1 MATTSS
7 LTAAENN
14 VLTVSNLFKKT
25 DYDITITENENKI
38 ANHDHDKYISTPEFN
53 NLTSENFAA
62 RLKQTN
68 LASKSDIANFA
79 NKTDFDNQ

>member
-25 DYDITITENENKI
+25 DYNITITENENKI

-53 NLTSENFAA
+53 KLTSENVAA

-79 NKTDFDNQ
+79 NTRNFDNQ